1 MIELFGD
8 RVLLALPE
16 RKRKSDGGI
25 HLPDT
30 ANLKEDVS
38 FYEVISVAVGDHDF
52 AVKVSDQVLTNG
64 GFGGFPVKID
74 GKDCLVVKEED
85 IIGRK
90 V

>member
-1 MIELFGD
+1 FTRLYLS
-8 RVLLALPE
+8 LLATT
-16 RKRKSDGGI
+16 I
-25 HLPDT
+25 
-30 ANLKEDVS
+30 
-38 FYEVISVAVGDHDF
+38 F